1 MEGMSRSGRWASG
14 GVRLL
19 PAGTGSLARGLPPA
33 PAGTLFVLGERG
45 GIAVAPTARF
55 SVIFGRNEPE
65 VHVCVGA
72 GDPGVSRQ
80 HGVLHHDGQRWVVRN
95 TGQLPIRFP
104 GSHLLLSG
112 HAEPLAVAYTP
123 LFIRS
128 GHGREHLLEVRV
140 AGPALTKPSGV
151 GDDAST
157 RRMALWE
164 LSERERLVAVALGQ
178 RYLRHEAFPQPLS
191 WNQVAEQLGRLR
203 PEERWSA
210 KRAEHVMAAVRER
223 LARAGVPGLT
233 RAEVGEPIGNTLN
246 HNLMM
251 ELLLS
256 TTLVPPDLKLLDFSP
271 GRPHS

>member
-1 MEGMSRSGRWASG
+1 M
-14 GVRLL
+14 
-19 PAGTGSLARGLPPA
+19 
-33 PAGTLFVLGERG
+33 LGDRG
-45 GIAVAPTARF
+45 GIAVVPSARF

-80 HGVLHHDGQRWVVRN
+80 HGSLRHDGQRWVVRN
-95 TGQLPIRFP
+95 TGRLPIRLP

-128 GHGREHLLEVRV
+128 TYGREHLLEVRV
-140 AGPALTKPSGV
+140 AGPALPRPSVV
-151 GDDAST
+151 GDDDST
-157 RRMALWE
+157 RRVALWE
-164 LSERERLVAVALGQ
+164 LSALERLVAVALGQ

-191 WNQVAEQLGRLR
+191 WNQVAEHLGRVR

-210 KRAEHVMAAVRER
+210 KRAEHVVSAVRER

-256 TTLVPPDLKLLDFSP
+256 TTLVPPDLKLLDISP
-271 GRPHS
+271 GRQHS

>member
-1 MEGMSRSGRWASG
+1 M
-14 GVRLL
+14 L

-33 PAGTLFVLGERG
+33 PVGTLFVLGDRG
-45 GIAVAPTARF
+45 GIAVAPAVRF

-65 VHVCVGA
+65 VHVCVGW

-80 HGVLHHDGQRWVVRN
+80 HGSLRHDGQRWVVRN
-95 TGQLPIRFP
+95 TGRLPIRLP

-128 GHGREHLLEVRV
+128 AHGREHLLEVRV
-140 AGPALTKPSGV
+140 AGPALAEPPGV

-157 RRMALWE
+157 HRVALWE

-203 PEERWSA
+203 PEEPWTA
-210 KRAEHVMAAVRER
+210 KRAEHVITAVRER
-223 LARAGVPGLT
+223 LAGRGVPGLT
-233 RAEVGEPIGNTLN
+233 RAEVGEPIGNALN

-256 TTLVPPDLKLLDFSP
+256 TTLVPPDLKLLDISS
-271 GRPHS
+271 GRQHS